1 MILVCKDFEFD
12 EQTLKR
18 QNLSSVNFDDD
29 TSLPSSI
36 VREMESTTMNK
47 YRPEVT
53 GFGTTYTETL
63 VFEIH
68 ITKDYEVNTSQEEL
82 ELSPEEYEETVSW
95 LTSPQEHRWLKI
107 TTQQDEIV
115 KVKGYFSSVTP
126 YENWGICYGLRC
138 TFTCNSPFSYVE
150 KQDQQIITRSKNFML
165 QNTSSDKYGYVYPV
179 INIYPKAT
187 EQIYIHNLSDSKTLE
202 SGTISLQSTNKLTL
216 QLLMNKIENYA
227 K

>member
-12 EQTLKR
+12 EQTLKQ

-29 TSLPSSI
+29 TSLPSTI

-82 ELSPEEYEETVSW
+82 ELSTEEYEETVSW

-107 TTQQDEIV
+107 TTQQEEVV
-115 KVKGYFSSVTP
+115 KVKGYFS
-126 YENWGICYGLRC
+126 
-138 TFTCNSPFSYVE
+138 
-150 KQDQQIITRSKNFML
+150 
-165 QNTSSDKYGYVYPV
+165 
-179 INIYPKAT
+179 
-187 EQIYIHNLSDSKTLE
+187 
-202 SGTISLQSTNKLTL
+202 
-216 QLLMNKIENYA
+216 
-227 K
+227 